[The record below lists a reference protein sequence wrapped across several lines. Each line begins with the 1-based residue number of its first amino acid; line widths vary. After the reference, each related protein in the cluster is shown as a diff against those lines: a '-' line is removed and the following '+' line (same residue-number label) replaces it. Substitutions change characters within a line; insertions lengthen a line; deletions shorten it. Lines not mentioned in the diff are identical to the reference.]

1 MGEKLTLNEKLQI
14 MAVALIANV
23 FLFGLLPFL
32 DWLGVDVKKW
42 FGFVLFTGLVFG
54 VVLYACWHGLK
65 RIRSLLVFAALLTA
79 HVALCAAYL
88 RSATRFPILFFAFF
102 APFEAAI
109 AVFIMTTV
117 GGVRPRPLRH
127 RKSRPGGEF
136 WTNRND
142 KGKRSRL

>member
-1 MGEKLTLNEKLQI
+1 MEERLTAKERAAI
-14 MAVALIANV
+14 ITFALLANV
-23 FLFGLLPFL
+23 VFFGLLFVL
-32 DWLGVDVKKW
+32 EAKW
-42 FGFVLFTGLVFG
+42 FKFIGWTGLVFG